1 MISLKQLTLVVVPH
15 YTGVT
20 NVTGLRVGFLEGQQ
34 FDQNGVALKDR
45 KGNNLAFTRKVALQE
60 TGNDLEI
67 TGIRV
72 IKYPPDFAQGIEG
85 NAENELVIFRLADV
99 MLMKAEA
106 LLRKG
111 NAAGALTIMNQ
122 IRAARGATAAGFRYT
137 HQPAR

>member
-1 MISLKQLTLVVVPH
+1 M
-15 YTGVT
+15 
-20 NVTGLRVGFLEGQQ
+20 
-34 FDQNGVALKDR
+34 KDR

-85 NAENELVIFRLADV
+85 NAENELVLFRLADV
-99 MLMKAEA
+99 LLMKAEA

-111 NAAGALTIMNQ
+111 NAAGALTIMNNL
-122 IRAARGATAAGFRYT
+122 RAVRGASALATAT
-137 HQPAR
+137 LH